1 MYMHNVV
8 LLFIVRSKDE
18 EKSDVKKYAK
28 KSSDVNKKRI
38 LSSMTATDRYMYI
51 HVQYTT
57 YMFHCMYHTVC
68 ILYPCTV
75 YCIILCMP
83 QCSHGLHCIVCIIY
97 TVHYIHVPVYVF
109 LFITSL

>member
-1 MYMHNVV
+1 MFLTQCMYMHNVV

-38 LSSMTATDRYMYI
+38 LSSMTATDRYMCI

-57 YMFHCMYHTVC
+57 YMFHCMYYTVC
-68 ILYPCTV
+68 ILYP
-75 YCIILCMP
+75 
-83 QCSHGLHCIVCIIY
+83 LHVQY
-97 TVHYIHVPVYVF
+97 TV
-109 LFITSL
+109 